1 MKIFKSKV
9 NLVLMVEE
17 VQAIYS
23 KVPGTKKSR
32 DGVDVE
38 NNKILREWAK
48 GAHVVIQDIPEF
60 IIAAESKATKVEL
73 K

>member
-23 KVPGTKKSR
+23 KVPGPKKSC

-38 NNKILREWAK
+38 NNRILREWAK
-48 GAHVVIQDIPEF
+48 VAHVVIQDIHEF
-60 IIAAESKATKVEL
+60 IIAAESKAT
-73 K
+73 